1 MRVCAAVCTS
11 VFLCT
16 ATCLHTFVSHALHLP
31 VSEFISNLGTVSVCV
46 CVCVCVNRHS
56 GQRMLGAPVILSV
69 DMRML
74 GVSQASPVL
83 GLLGVQGTG
92 GSCSFWLAWPIPF
105 PGGLSPLHVPC
116 QQSRPS
122 QQAACLPPLLAKFGS
137 LRSAAVSGS
146 QSHGGPYIIWLP
158 APPPDPQDRARPE
171 RVPAHTVPCACSAP
185 TMFLVLVATEELKE
199 FFAKAR
205 AGSVRLIKVVIEDGE
220 CFLWARGQAG
230 GWTLLLLWEVGG
242 TLSFSPS
249 VSHLEMRGAL

>member
-1 MRVCAAVCTS
+1 M
-11 VFLCT
+11 LCICLCLNLL
-16 ATCLHTFVSHALHLP
+16 ATWGLYP
-31 VSEFISNLGTVSVCV
+31 CV

-56 GQRMLGAPVILSV
+56 GQRMLGASVILSV

-220 CFLWARGQAG
+220 CFLWGRGQAG